1 MNILFVHQNFPG
13 QYLHLAPAL
22 AADPKNQV
30 VALSTRDGVNLPGV
44 GVVRYVIPSAP
55 KAGIHPWLAEQ
66 QVKVLRGEAVA
77 RAARQLRD
85 QGFRPD
91 VVCAHPGWGEA
102 LFLKDVWPDCRLLLF
117 CEFYYRARGSDMGF
131 DPEFGGTQSDDDLC
145 RLRMKNAHHLLSL
158 EAMDRGVAPTRWQ
171 QEQFPPEYRPRIEVV
186 FDGID
191 TAMVSPRPGVTVR
204 LKRDNAA
211 LSDADE
217 VITFVARNL
226 EPYRGFH
233 IFMRALPQILRER
246 PKARVIIV
254 GGDEVSY
261 GRRPEQGKT
270 YRSMLLD
277 EVGGELDMSRVHF
290 VGRVPYNIFL
300 DVLRISSVHVY
311 LTYPFVLSWSM
322 LEAMSL
328 GCLVVGSDTP
338 PVREVIEHGKNGL
351 LVDFFD
357 AGALAQTVVQA
368 AADRSAHDQ
377 IRAAARRT
385 VVDKYDLATICLPR
399 HVELI
404 RTLAEG
410 G

>member
-22 AADPKNQV
+22 AADPNNQV
-30 VALSTRDGVNLPGV
+30 VALSARPGVNLPGV
-44 GVVRYVIPSAP
+44 RVVRYAIPGNP
-55 KAGIHPWLAEQ
+55 GTGIHPWLAEQ

-77 RAARQLRD
+77 RAARQIRD
-85 QGFRPD
+85 QGFKPD

-102 LFLKDVWPDCRLLLF
+102 LFLKDVWADCRMLSF

-171 QEQFPPEYRPRIEVV
+171 QEQFPPEYRPKIEVV

-191 TAMVSPRPGVTVR
+191 TATVCPKPGATVR
-204 LKRDNAA
+204 LKRDNAT

-233 IFMRALPQILRER
+233 IFMRALPEILRAR
-246 PKARVIIV
+246 PKARAIIV

-261 GRRPEQGKT
+261 GRRLEAGKT
-270 YRSMLLD
+270 YRQMLLD
-277 EVGGELDMSRVHF
+277 EVGGELDMDRVHF

-357 AGALAQTVVQA
+357 VPALADAVARAV
-368 AADRSAHDQ
+368 ADRSAHDQ

-399 HVELI
+399 HLELI
-404 RTLAEG
+404 RTMTEG